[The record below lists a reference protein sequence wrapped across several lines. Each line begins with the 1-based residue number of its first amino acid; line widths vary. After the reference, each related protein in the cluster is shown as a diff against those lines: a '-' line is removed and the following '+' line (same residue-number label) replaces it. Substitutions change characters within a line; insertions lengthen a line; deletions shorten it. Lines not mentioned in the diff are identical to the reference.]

1 MFADLFSER
10 PAKKAKKQGGYD
22 SQAALPNAYN
32 GKKDVNI
39 EGRYSER
46 EKVESGENAEEM
58 PEAEKREKKGKKG
71 KRSEGGGQAEEETE
85 TEKTDKK
92 RKKGKR
98 SEGKESG
105 AGEGQHERKGSQ
117 ATLVLDEMDA
127 DDILVP
133 ERKGKK
139 MKRNKGV
146 REVPLQEEATEKAT
160 VGEEIS
166 AHRKG
171 KKLKRKGGEA
181 VIEEGVKTDVKR
193 KENGLKEVS
202 AQKIEKKSKRKRG
215 AEVEPLENGA
225 DVSTKKEKK
234 GKKQVAEKGVE
245 EISRKK
251 ARKGSAEGSTRLDAI
266 MDSLGFPGGGLEG
279 GAIKTRKN
287 GKHDNAT

>member
-22 SQAALPNAYN
+22 SQAAMPTDYN
-32 GKKDVNI
+32 GKNDAETK
-39 EGRYSER
+39 RAYSER
-46 EKVESGENAEEM
+46 ETVESGGKAQQE
-58 PEAEKREKKGKKG
+58 PEAKKTEKKGKNG
-71 KRSEGGGQAEEETE
+71 KRSEGGEKAKEDSKM
-85 TEKTDKK
+85 EKTEKK

-105 AGEGQHERKGSQ
+105 VVEGQHDRKGTQVAVVS
-117 ATLVLDEMDA
+117 DEMDA
-127 DDILVP
+127 DDIPVP
-133 ERKGKK
+133 KRKGKK

-146 REVPLQEEATEKAT
+146 EEVPLQEEATEKAT
-160 VGEEIS
+160 IGEEVS
-166 AHRKG
+166 AHR

-181 VIEEGVKTDVKR
+181 VIEEGVETDYMR

-202 AQKIEKKSKRKRG
+202 AQKIEKKSKRKSG
-215 AEVEPLENGA
+215 AEVEPSENGA
-225 DVSTKKEKK
+225 DVLTKKEKK

-266 MDSLGFPGGGLEG
+266 MESLGFPGGGLEG
-279 GAIKTRKN
+279 GAIKERKK
-287 GKHDNAT
+287 GKHDNVT